1 MSAVQQPRNRMTLW
15 SRVARADRQAGEEQ
29 RNARAGV
36 LLSKL
41 VKGSGTKPGRDLMPL
56 FTGRF
61 IASEEPK
68 AMMLRTGEMEHLP
81 LRPAVT
87 RESSD
92 WSLSY
97 RAYAITATPDW
108 PCAPRTQ
115 PAYTLRKNPKL
126 KFQTQKS
133 QPKNQK

>member
-41 VKGSGTKPGRDLMPL
+41 VKGSGTKPGERLDAAIH
-56 FTGRF
+56 GCF

-68 AMMLRTGEMEHLP
+68 AMMLRTGGDGASP
-81 LRPAVT
+81 
-87 RESSD
+87 
-92 WSLSY
+92 
-97 RAYAITATPDW
+97 IAT
-108 PCAPRTQ
+108 CCHEG
-115 PAYTLRKNPKL
+115 KL
-126 KFQTQKS
+126 GLVALLQS
-133 QPKNQK
+133 ICHYGHP